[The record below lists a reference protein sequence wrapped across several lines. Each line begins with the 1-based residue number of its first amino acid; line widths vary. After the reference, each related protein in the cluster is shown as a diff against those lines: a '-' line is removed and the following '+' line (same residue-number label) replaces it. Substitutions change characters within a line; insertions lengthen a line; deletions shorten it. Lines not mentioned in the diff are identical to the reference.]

1 MSKEL
6 INKVARVLGV
16 HVFGWDVGTVSGL
29 DFTDPSATPLHKTLA
44 TAAVAAIQAMT
55 PQDKPGSPE
64 QALRAAGAFIRLHVF
79 ETPPCFEP
87 KDEVVALALRARQG
101 DRAALLELLH
111 LVELA
116 EGAAMKGD
124 S

>member
-1 MSKEL
+1 MSREL
-6 INKVARVLGV
+6 INEVGRAIARSM
-16 HVFGWDVGTVSGL
+16 GWTVSEDVDLTTVETPKVQKWGL
-29 DFTDPSATPLHKTLA
+29 
-44 TAAVAAIQAMT
+44 AAAAAIQVMT
-55 PQDKPGSPE
+55 PQDKLGSPE